1 MTILDFIL
9 NIKQQLFLR
18 SKKKKWSVNLLHE
31 TVMRLGYLLFRAFVF
46 FEGEQNGSHIR
57 RSEVF
62 EVSYYQPDDE
72 FIIEH

>member
-1 MTILDFIL
+1 
-9 NIKQQLFLR
+9 
-18 SKKKKWSVNLLHE
+18 
-31 TVMRLGYLLFRAFVF
+31 MRLGYLLFRAFVF